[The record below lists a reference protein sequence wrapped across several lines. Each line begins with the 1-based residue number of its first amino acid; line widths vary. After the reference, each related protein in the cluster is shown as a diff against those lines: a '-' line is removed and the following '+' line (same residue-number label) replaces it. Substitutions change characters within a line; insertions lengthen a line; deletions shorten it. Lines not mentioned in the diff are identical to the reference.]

1 MIKAGTHDILRSAW
15 LLQSIDE
22 RTRLPLQQRCGGVE
36 GRDRPSWAPT
46 RSLPRPDVVPRLLD
60 PRPGRHI
67 VYVTPA
73 TRRRMARHSDRF
85 GDGFSDAVTVD
96 DLREVGGAA
105 RTGPGPATLPTPR
118 RFGRGPDPQIVQ
130 HMPAPT
136 GSAHAQRTAV
146 WALHAQEI
154 APDDTPLA
162 TGAVVMGVVLHTT
175 AAAIAAPESSDAAV
189 RATDGNVPLL
199 QHALARAAAVS
210 VEIALQR
217 MALRGALVAP
227 LVFAPDLGSADAVD
241 ALRAAAHALAPV
253 PATHAIVA
261 DALTDSTDP
270 VERDVAQALTR
281 YVRPLCCHP
290 SFCHTLILI
299 EACCWGARS
308 DQDAGGWA
316 VDSAQGGQPRLG

>member
-1 MIKAGTHDILRSAW
+1 MGAAVKVKVTNMIKAGTHDILRSAW

-22 RTRLPLQQRCGGVE
+22 RTRLPLQQRCGGAE

-46 RSLPRPDVVPRLLD
+46 RSLPRPDVVHGLLD
-60 PRPGRHI
+60 PCPGRHI

-85 GDGFSDAVTVD
+85 GDGFSDAITVD

-105 RTGPGPATLPTPR
+105 QTV
-118 RFGRGPDPQIVQ
+118 GRGRQRYPPHAASVGKPDPQIVQ

-162 TGAVVMGVVLHTT
+162 TGAVVIGVVLHTT

-253 PATHAIVA
+253 PVTHVIVA

-281 YVRPLCCHP
+281 YVPPLSRHP
-290 SFCHTLILI
+290 KFL
-299 EACCWGARS
+299 
-308 DQDAGGWA
+308 
-316 VDSAQGGQPRLG
+316 P